1 MFSFTRAV
9 PKSQLRFTV
18 RNSLRTYVS
27 IGDKVPAT
35 PVFEGSPGNDI
46 NLAEETAS
54 GKTILIG
61 VPGAFSPACSAS
73 HVPGYIKIFVP
84 SMTKATKDSLSLLL
98 MTHS

>member
-61 VPGAFSPACSAS
+61 VPGAFSP
-73 HVPGYIKIFVP
+73 IFVP

>member
-1 MFSFTRAV
+1 MVENQPIDSSIMFSFTRAV

-61 VPGAFSPACSAS
+61 VPGAFSQ
-73 HVPGYIKIFVP
+73 HVQLHMFLDILKY
-84 SMTKATKDSLSLLL
+84 SCLQ
-98 MTHS
+98 

>member
-18 RNSLRTYVS
+18 RNALRTYVS

-54 GKTILIG
+54 GKTISLIPL
-61 VPGAFSPACSAS
+61 VLLQRSSTCCLMPEK
-73 HVPGYIKIFVP
+73 HLV
-84 SMTKATKDSLSLLL
+84 TRDLKDTL
-98 MTHS
+98 